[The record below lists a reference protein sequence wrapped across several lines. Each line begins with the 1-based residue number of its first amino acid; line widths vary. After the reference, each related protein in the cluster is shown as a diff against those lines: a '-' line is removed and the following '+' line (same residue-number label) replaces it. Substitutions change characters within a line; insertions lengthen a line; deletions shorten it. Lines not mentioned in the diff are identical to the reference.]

1 MNIWHKRTFLFHLLP
16 HEPVADAQTLCVH
29 LNDGVVKSSG
39 HKDDIRKASPWH
51 EQPIYALKD
60 GVFLQ
65 IDGHKQ
71 HIQTASVFHVR
82 IQYAAL
88 SDHFA

>member
-1 MNIWHKRTFLFHLLP
+1 M
-16 HEPVADAQTLCVH
+16 H

-60 GVFLQ
+60 GVSLQ
-65 IDGHKQ
+65 IDGHKR
-71 HIQTASVFHVR
+71 HIRIVFAFHVLQNR
-82 IQYAAL
+82 VDYYL
-88 SDHFA
+88 CTV